1 MRKYLYQTIVLSA
14 VAVALGI
21 VLFVKFSTPRY
32 DFPMPQ
38 MGEVTIVEVGSTICE
53 PCQLL
58 RPEIEKIKTKLEGKV
73 TVHIV
78 EITNQSKDAY
88 KIQLIPSVLV
98 FDKNGQEV
106 ARKIFAKE
114 DVPGTQEWLK
124 EKTLPL
130 GVEW

>member
-1 MRKYLYQTIVLSA
+1 MKKYLYQIIVLSA
-14 VAVALGI
+14 VTVAIGI
-21 VLFVKFSTPRY
+21 VLFVKFSAVRY

-38 MGEVTIVEVGSTICE
+38 KGEVTIVEVGSTICE

-58 RPEIEKIKTKLEGKV
+58 RPEIEKIKAKLEGKA
-73 TVHIV
+73 TVHV
-78 EITNQSKDAY
+78 VDITNESKDAY
-88 KIQLIPSVLV
+88 KIQIIPSVLI
-98 FDKNGQEV
+98 FNKDGEEV

-114 DVPGTQEWLK
+114 DVPGTEEWLK